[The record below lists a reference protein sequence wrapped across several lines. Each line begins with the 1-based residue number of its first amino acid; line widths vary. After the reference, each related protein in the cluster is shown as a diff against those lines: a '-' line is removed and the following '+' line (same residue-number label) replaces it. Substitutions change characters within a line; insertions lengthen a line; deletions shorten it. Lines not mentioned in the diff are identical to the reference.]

1 MRFYY
6 ISIFSI
12 LLLGLIYLIGTGL
25 LTWFGLWLRK
35 RWKQAWML
43 MVPLF
48 LLLYAGPVAEEFWIA
63 WNFGQLCKKDAGI
76 FVYKTVEVE
85 GFYDSTMR
93 SAFENTKLGGYH
105 FVEHATEDR
114 KGVERVERVD
124 EAWKNQALAWYARTN
139 PGQERPRN
147 RSIFYPLN
155 DKETIAVLPNGVDA
169 WRITRLD
176 HPTARYHYT
185 WPDFNTQVGHKI
197 YKQSEAVIDIETRE
211 LLGGSNRYGR
221 KSPWFY
227 LALDN
232 PGMSCPRA
240 GEDPLKQPGLVYR
253 RILNARKKGPEGE

>member
-35 RWKQAWML
+35 RWKRAWML

-76 FVYKTVEVE
+76 FIYKTVEVE

-93 SAFENTKLGGYH
+93 SAFENTKPGRYR
-105 FVEHATEDR
+105 FAEHATEDH

-124 EAWKNQALAWYARTN
+124 DSVRDQALAWYARTN
-139 PGQERPRN
+139 PGKDKPKD

-176 HPTARYHYT
+176 HPTARYRFTKPHSHTIVAHRIKMFEYLVEDVT
-185 WPDFNTQVGHKI
+185 AREVLGREKT
-197 YKQSEAVIDIETRE
+197 YAREA
-211 LLGGSNRYGR
+211 
-221 KSPWFY
+221 PWFFIG
-227 LALDN
+227 LDR
-232 PGMSCPRA
+232 PTRFCDLSGSY
-240 GEDPLKQPGLVYR
+240 GEKIHATIYDVVLKPMKR
-253 RILNARKKGPEGE
+253 P